1 MRLERGA
8 PALLPPT
15 AASRRA
21 TKTGVDVASASP
33 HNEKTKK
40 KTRKKNMSSSS
51 TSNAASAA
59 LDALRRCPC
68 KPERHGPGLLVWR
81 ADVTGE
87 LFGGAPSSSPSPSS
101 SSSLGALHHLLHNC
115 FHRRFAAPPDALP
128 DIVASAYTPGAL
140 FDNNLATVAGT
151 SNIAAAWRF
160 LAAPFVSV
168 GVVGGQGVPSR
179 VEVVAWAPAATAVTM
194 AAQEGGEGEAMMAQ
208 AMTAA
213 AAAAKPPA
221 GSFFPEEAEEPEQEQ
236 LQPQEQEQQPALP
249 PTRPPASASVALVVE
264 TEQRW
269 RMARALVLVRAVFG
283 DDVRVCVT
291 STLRLARASGKVAAH
306 ADRVE
311 GWWAVPRPLRAA
323 LGALAPVVTTV
334 LGW

>member
-1 MRLERGA
+1 M
-8 PALLPPT
+8 
-15 AASRRA
+15 S
-21 TKTGVDVASASP
+21 
-33 HNEKTKK
+33 
-40 KTRKKNMSSSS
+40 SSSS

-68 KPERHGPGLLVWR
+68 KPERHGPLLVWR
-81 ADVTGE
+81 ADVTGQ
-87 LFGGAPSSSPSPSS
+87 LFGGAAPSPSSPSSSSS
-101 SSSLGALHHLLHNC
+101 SSSLGALHRLLHDC

-179 VEVVAWAPAATAVTM
+179 VEVVAWAPAATAATM
-194 AAQEGGEGEAMMAQ
+194 AAQEGGEGEATMMAQ
-208 AMTAA
+208 AMAA
-213 AAAAKPPA
+213 AAAPTKPPA
-221 GSFFPEEAEEPEQEQ
+221 GAFFPEEAE
-236 LQPQEQEQQPALP
+236 QEQEELPPQHHEPHPQTQQEQPALP
-249 PTRPPASASVALVVE
+249 PTRPPSNASVALVVE

-269 RMARALVLVRAVFG
+269 RLARALVLVRAVFG

-323 LGALAPVVTTV
+323 LGALAPVVVTV